1 MLRPTAETF
10 REIGVSDMMKR
21 AVVVKPIDG
30 KVN

>member
-10 REIGVSDMMKR
+10 REIGVTDTMKWP
-21 AVVVKPIDG
+21 VVVKPINS